1 MKNGFWMIGSLIFCL
16 NLTAEEISPA
26 NKDLDIRAA
35 GVQYVQS
42 LDLLVFTM
50 SVKGQALATTPEA
63 AGRLDGAPVLGYVF
77 PTTLDPRDVGFGVED
92 GLVALAVTSHPDFD
106 DTPLWDENLNRD
118 YSDDGEVYHVHWV
131 VLVGDDRVPG
141 GLAVAEIAPETAAEI
156 LPPTNPGMPMLMDS
170 PGFSIVKRGNT
181 FKVLVPANRINNRRF
196 FRFDAVTAYMEVSLD
211 PEAPLLGVYEV
222 FDILSDDLSLPFGVS
237 NCPF

>member
-1 MKNGFWMIGSLIFCL
+1 MKNGFWMIGTLIFCL
-16 NLTAEEISPA
+16 NLIAEEISPA

-156 LPPTNPGMPMLMDS
+156 LPPTNPGMPMLMES

-196 FRFDAVTAYMEVSLD
+196 FRFDAVTTYMEVSLD